1 MVEPIMY
8 LAIGFLVAMLLALM
22 LAPLVHHRAVR
33 LTKRRLEAATPLSMA
48 EIQADKDQLR
58 AEFAMSARKLEMNVD
73 QLKNKTA
80 GHLAEIGKKSDAVN
94 RLKLELSE
102 KAATIFDLE
111 AREAALK
118 EKLAATEADLAGRI
132 ADLATAA
139 QAMTEKQAELART
152 SHELSASTML
162 ADGRQVD
169 LLSARAQIDV
179 LKNQVADTEKEL
191 AATRQQLELQRG
203 ETTTAAAQLAEAR
216 SRVENLSQRVADLD
230 GALVNQV
237 QEAERLGTRITELEA
252 ASSEHS
258 RLMAERE
265 FENSQ
270 LRHAAEAS
278 ERIAQ
283 DLRVEVAAHNAG
295 TSAALIET
303 LRAEKAAAEQELRTI
318 REERARQQNE
328 LKMVGEQAESAWA
341 TEQVENALLRERI
354 NDIAAKVAKL
364 AMTLEGPDSEIEAI
378 LAAGPAKDTSKDT
391 GKDTAKA
398 ANGSAGFA
406 AQATLADRIR
416 ALQSHTAHVQ
426 QG

>member
-8 LAIGFLVAMLLALM
+8 LAIGFLIAMLFALM

-58 AEFAMSARKLEMNVD
+58 AEFAMSARKLEMSVD
-73 QLKNKTA
+73 QLKNKTTA
-80 GHLAEIGKKSDAVN
+80 HLAEIGKKSDAVN
-94 RLKLELSE
+94 RLKLELGE
-102 KAATIFDLE
+102 KAAAIFDLE

-118 EKLAATEADLAGRI
+118 EKLAATETDLAGRI
-132 ADLATAA
+132 TDLATAA
-139 QAMTEKQAELART
+139 QAMTDKQAELART
-152 SHELSASTML
+152 AHELSERSML
-162 ADGRQVD
+162 ADSRQVD

-179 LKNQVADTEKEL
+179 LKNQVADTEREL

-203 ETTTAAAQLAEAR
+203 ETATVTALLSEAR
-216 SRVENLSQRVADLD
+216 GRVENLSQRVADLD
-230 GALVNQV
+230 RSLMNQV

-252 ASSEHS
+252 AQSDHD
-258 RLMAERE
+258 RRMAERE

-278 ERIAQ
+278 ERIAR
-283 DLRVEVAAHNAG
+283 DLRVEVAALQDGPSTAQMQ
-295 TSAALIET
+295 T
-303 LRAEKAAAEQELRTI
+303 LQAEKAAALQELQTV

-328 LKMVGEQAESAWA
+328 LKMVGQQAESAWA
-341 TEQVENALLRERI
+341 TERVENALLRERI
-354 NDIAAKVAKL
+354 NDIAAKVARL
-364 AMTLEGPDSEIEAI
+364 AMTLEGPNSEIEAI
-378 LAAGPAKDTSKDT
+378 LAADPAPS
-391 GKDTAKA
+391 ASKA
-398 ANGSAGFA
+398 ANDAGVP

-416 ALQSHTAHVQ
+416 ALQGQTTHAR